1 MKILFC
7 TKNDI
12 FGASILNFILPRL
25 AGHEVRVFLSDK
37 TRSAENTVPELVEEK
52 FLERDFPLNVVFP
65 AIDAGAGEGELLTF
79 KGCARK
85 YGVSIE
91 ISHKIN
97 SPESE
102 QQIRAWGPDVIV
114 SARFSLIF
122 KGNIERIPRH
132 GIYNIHPG
140 ALPGYAGLCA
150 PLRGLVNGEEKLGCT
165 LHKID
170 MGIDTGPIH
179 SVSYMPATPSASV
192 FSHIAHLYE
201 MGLTRL
207 LEVLQTLDAGR
218 QPQMRQQTQEG
229 FRYYHLPGSDV
240 FAEMQRLGISP
251 VSFDAYSALV
261 RRFCPDSTAPELLKI
276 TSPDALERAT
286 ADTHVA
292 GIDGVVERL
301 RASVSSDTRIAQV

>member
-25 AGHEVRVFLSDK
+25 AGHELRVFLSDK
-37 TRSAENTVPELVEEK
+37 TRSAENQVPELSEEK
-52 FLERDFPLNVVFP
+52 FLERDFPLHVVFP
-65 AIDAGAGEGELLTF
+65 AIDAGADAGELLTF
-79 KGCARK
+79 EGCARK

-91 ISHKIN
+91 ICQKIN

-102 QQIRAWGPDVIV
+102 QEIRAWGPDVIV

-122 KGNIERIPRH
+122 KGNIERIPRF

-165 LHKID
+165 LHKVD
-170 MGIDTGPIH
+170 MGIDTGPIY
-179 SVSYMPATPSASV
+179 SVSTMPATPSASV
-192 FSHIAHLYE
+192 FSHIGHLYE
-201 MGLTRL
+201 MGLTSL
-207 LEVLQTLDAGR
+207 LEVLQTLEAGR

-229 FRYYHLPGSDV
+229 FRYYHLPGSEV
-240 FAEMQRLGISP
+240 FEQMRRLGICP
-251 VSFDAYSALV
+251 VAFDAYSDLV
-261 RRFCPDSTAPELLKI
+261 LRFCPVSASPKLLEI
-276 TSPDALERAT
+276 VSPAAVEQAT
-286 ADTHVA
+286 ADIHTQ

-301 RASVSSDTRIAQV
+301 RAPLVGEGLALRT

>member
-12 FGASILNFILPRL
+12 FGATILNFILPRL
-25 AGHEVRVFLSDK
+25 ASHEVRVFLSDK
-37 TRSAENTVPELVEEK
+37 TRSAENKVPELSEEK

-65 AIDAGAGEGELLTF
+65 AIDAGPDVGELLTF
-79 KGCARK
+79 EGCARR

-91 ISHKIN
+91 ICQKIN
-97 SPESE
+97 SPETE
-102 QQIRAWGPDVIV
+102 QEIRAWGPDVIV

-122 KGNIERIPRH
+122 KGNIERIPRF

-170 MGIDTGPIH
+170 MGIDTGPIY
-179 SVSYMPATPSASV
+179 SVSTMPATPWASV
-192 FSHIAHLYE
+192 FSHIAQLYE
-201 MGLTRL
+201 MGLTSL
-207 LEVLQTLDAGR
+207 LEVLQTLEAGR
-218 QPQMRQQTQEG
+218 QPQMRPQTQEG
-229 FRYYHLPGSDV
+229 FRYYHLPGSEV
-240 FAEMQRLGISP
+240 FEQMRRLGIRP
-251 VSFDAYSALV
+251 VAFEAYSELV
-261 RRFCPDSTAPELLKI
+261 RRFCPATSSPKLLEIISAATAEQ
-276 TSPDALERAT
+276 AT
-286 ADTHVA
+286 ADIPPR

-301 RASVSSDTRIAQV
+301 RAPLAHEGLEIRA

>member
-25 AGHEVRVFLSDK
+25 VGHEVRVLLSDK

-52 FLERDFPLNVVFP
+52 FLERDLPLNVIFP
-65 AIDAGAGEGELLTF
+65 AVDASAEEGQLLTF
-79 KGCARK
+79 RGCARK
-85 YGVSIE
+85 YCVDIE
-91 ISHKIN
+91 TIHKIN

-102 QQIRAWGPDVIV
+102 QQISAWGPDVIV

-122 KGNIERIPRH
+122 KGNIERIPRY

-165 LHKID
+165 LHKVD

-179 SVSYMPATPSASV
+179 SVSYMPANPSASV

-218 QPQMRQQTQEG
+218 QPEMRQQTQEG

-240 FAEMQRLGISP
+240 FEEMRRQGISP
-251 VSFDAYSALV
+251 VSFDAYSAFV
-261 RRFCPDSTAPELLKI
+261 RRFIPSPCAPELLRI
-276 TSPDALERAT
+276 TSPEELERET
-286 ADTHVA
+286 SETHTA
-292 GIDGVVERL
+292 GIGGVVERL
-301 RASVSSDTRIAQV
+301 RASIAGNAILARA